1 MSLPTVAEL
10 MRAAELE
17 TALDDW
23 ALDHVGTPERLL
35 TTFVDD
41 LNRTSSLHAR
51 GEERFYR
58 FLMDILTSRLK
69 YVADRKRHAGWREEK
84 LEAPIFILGLPRSGT
99 TFLHNLMGAD
109 PASRAPRLFEM
120 HYPSPRADDPLA
132 RGLREKKCEE
142 RLRDLG
148 LLDEDWLGVHPMG
161 ADRAEECLFFW
172 ELLLASATFTALA
185 ELPTYQ
191 DVLFQQDF
199 RAIYREQ
206 RDFLKYLQHGL
217 SPRRWVLK
225 TPLHVRFLE
234 EIIEVFPDA
243 MFVHCHR
250 DTAKTYP
257 SIANMA
263 AVLRSKFAP
272 LAPSAKS
279 IVGDYDDT
287 WEKALE
293 FRRRPGM
300 AERFVDVRFLD
311 FRADPIGTVRSIYDR
326 LGLDFSDDRAAA
338 MEAWL
343 ASDATERSGRTHHQY
358 SLADI
363 GMTEGDIDRLTGDYL
378 SAFDVPLERQGT
390 V

>member
-1 MSLPTVAEL
+1 MSLPSAAEL
-10 MRAAELE
+10 MRTAEIE

-35 TTFVDD
+35 TTFVND
-41 LNRTSSLHAR
+41 LNQPSNLHPR
-51 GEERFYR
+51 GEVRFYR

-69 YVADRKRHAGWREEK
+69 YVADRKRHPGWRDETVK
-84 LEAPIFILGLPRSGT
+84 APIFILGLPRSGT
-99 TFLHNLMGAD
+99 TFLHNLLGSD
-109 PASRAPRLFEM
+109 PLNRAPRLFEM
-120 HYPSPRADDPLA
+120 HYPSPRADDAFA
-132 RGLREKKCEE
+132 RGLRETKCQE
-142 RLRDLG
+142 RLGDLG
-148 LLDEDWLGVHPMG
+148 LLDDDWLGVHPMG

-191 DVLFQQDF
+191 EILFQQDF

-217 SPRRWVLK
+217 PPRRWVLK

-234 EIIEVFPDA
+234 EIVEVFPDA
-243 MFVHCHR
+243 MFIHCHR
-250 DTAKTYP
+250 DTAKIYP

-263 AVLRSKFAP
+263 TVLHSKFAAA
-272 LAPSAKS
+272 APGEKS

-287 WEKALE
+287 WEKALQ
-293 FRRRPGM
+293 FRQRPGM

-311 FRADPIGTVRSIYDR
+311 FRADPIGTVRSIYSR
-326 LGLDFSDDRAAA
+326 LDLEFSEDRAAA

-343 ASDATERSGRTHHQY
+343 ANDSSERSGRAHHQY

-363 GMTEGDIDRLTGDYL
+363 GMTEADIDRLTGDYL
-378 SAFDVPLERQGT
+378 KAFDVPLER
-390 V
+390 

>member
-1 MSLPTVAEL
+1 MSLPTAAEL

-23 ALDHVGTPERLL
+23 TLDHVDTPERLL
-35 TTFVDD
+35 TTLVDD
-41 LNRTSSLHAR
+41 LNRTSRLHAR

-58 FLMDILTSRLK
+58 LLTDILSSRLK
-69 YVADRKRHAGWREEK
+69 YVADRKRHVGWRDEK
-84 LEAPIFILGLPRSGT
+84 VEAPIFILGLPRSGT
-99 TFLHNLMGAD
+99 TFLHNLMAAD
-109 PASRAPRLFEM
+109 PLRRGLRLFEM
-120 HYPSPRADDPLA
+120 YYPSPRADDPLA
-132 RGLREKKCEE
+132 RGLREKKCQE
-142 RLRDLG
+142 RLGDIG
-148 LLDEDWLGVHPMG
+148 LLDDDWLGVHPMG
-161 ADRAEECLFFW
+161 AGRAEECLFFW
-172 ELLLASATFTALA
+172 ELLLASANFTALA

-191 DVLFQQDF
+191 EILFQQDF

-217 SPRRWVLK
+217 PPRRWVLK

-234 EIIEVFPDA
+234 EIIDVFPDA

-250 DTAKTYP
+250 DTAKIYP

-263 AVLRSKFAP
+263 TVLRSKFTA
-272 LAPSAKS
+272 LAPGAKS

-287 WEKALE
+287 WAKALE

-311 FRADPIGTVRSIYDR
+311 FRADPIGTVRSIYAR
-326 LGLDFSDDRAAA
+326 LGLDFGDDRAAA
-338 MEAWL
+338 MDVWL
-343 ASDATERSGRTHHQY
+343 ASDTTERSGRAHHQY

-363 GMTEGDIDRLTGDYL
+363 GMTEVDIDRLTGDYL
-378 SAFDVPLERQGT
+378 SAFDVPLER
-390 V
+390 